1 MHGKRRH
8 SNIYGIYARFS
19 RSDRADG
26 AAAGHVITHNKRL
39 VWHLHGI
46 ANRLKQS
53 DGMTVT
59 GIALIRIEL
68 NDRPRIQHWSVFVI
82 MPFKVV
88 WMHTMGIVD

>member
-8 SNIYGIYARFS
+8 SDIYGIYARFS
-19 RSDRADG
+19 RSDGADG
-26 AAAGHVITHNKRL
+26 AAAGHVIAHNKRL
-39 VWHLHGI
+39 MWHLYGI

-59 GIALIRIEL
+59 GIALICIEL
-68 NDRPRIQHWSVFVI
+68 DYWPAIQNRSVFVI

-88 WMHTMGIVD
+88 WMHAMGIID

>member
-1 MHGKRRH
+1 MHGKCRH
-8 SNIYGIYARFS
+8 PDIYGIDACFGRGYGTN
-19 RSDRADG
+19 G

-39 VWHLHGI
+39 MWHLYGI

-68 NDRPRIQHWSVFVI
+68 NNRPRIQHRPVFVI
-82 MPFKVV
+82 MPFQVV
-88 WMHTMGIVD
+88 WMDTMGIVD

>member
-26 AAAGHVITHNKRL
+26 AAAGHVIAHNKRL
-39 VWHLHGI
+39 KWHLYVI

-53 DGMTVT
+53 DGMAVT
-59 GIALIRIEL
+59 GIALICIEL
-68 NDRPRIQHWSVFVI
+68 DDWPAVQNRSMFVI
-82 MPFKVV
+82 MPFKIV
-88 WMHTMGIVD
+88 WMHAMGIVD